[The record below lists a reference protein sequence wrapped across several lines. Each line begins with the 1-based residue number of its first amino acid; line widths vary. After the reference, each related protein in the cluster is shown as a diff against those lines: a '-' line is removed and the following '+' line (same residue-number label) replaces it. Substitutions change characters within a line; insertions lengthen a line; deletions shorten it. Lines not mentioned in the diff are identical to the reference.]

1 MSKNESTH
9 EYEYTN
15 WVYRTW
21 RPACA
26 WTYIATCIFDF
37 IISPIL
43 YNILQFHTTSQALS
57 MWKPLTLEG
66 GGLYH
71 LSMGAI
77 LGISAWSRGN
87 EKIAY
92 MKYDN
97 AFSNMPVNLNSSSPN
112 TTTKEKDIHNEESE
126 EE

>member
-1 MSKNESTH
+1 MARSKTS
-9 EYEYTN
+9 YEYNN
-15 WVYRTW
+15 WIYRTW
-21 RPACA
+21 RPMCA

-43 YNILQFHTTSQALS
+43 YNILQFHTTAQALT
-57 MWKPLTLEG
+57 MWEPLTLGG

-97 AFSNMPVNLNSSSPN
+97 AFSNMPVHLNSSAPVNHPTEQHTIN
-112 TTTKEKDIHNEESE
+112 TESE